1 MHNSADGTNGQKK
14 TPNNWVQQ
22 PSVTFGD
29 NYYSP
34 VRPFGKRLAV
44 AGEGITNNERDI
56 QLAKLQNVGN
66 AWQVQSKRFEVQ
78 KQMHNAHQKQFEA
91 MGAGVQAATALTNTS
106 TTWNRY
112 QVAVADN
119 RVSRAEKNTAIK
131 GVAIEVE
138 RYSVELEKK
147 RSNLDKA
154 KMDLEQALTS
164 NGQQRLS
171 IEADRELAMISG
183 TAVTVTLPSFM
194 QGLSGLLQPVEDIK
208 FDD

>member
-1 MHNSADGTNGQKK
+1 MHNTDGTSDQKR
-14 TPNNWVQQ
+14 TANNWVQQ
-22 PSVTFGD
+22 PSVTLGD

-34 VRPFGKRLAV
+34 VKPFGRRLAV
-44 AGEGITNNERDI
+44 AGVGITDKERDL
-56 QLAKLQNVGN
+56 QLARLQNVDN

-91 MGAGVQAATALTNTS
+91 MGAGVQAATSLTNAS
-106 TTWNRY
+106 TTWNKY
-112 QVAVADN
+112 QVTVADN

-138 RYSVELEKK
+138 RLNVELEKK
-147 RSNLDKA
+147 RANLDKA

-171 IEADRELAMISG
+171 IEADRELAMITG
-183 TAVTVTLPSFM
+183 TAVTVTLPTFM
-194 QGLSGLLQPVEDIK
+194 QGLSGLLQPAEDIK

>member
-1 MHNSADGTNGQKK
+1 M
-14 TPNNWVQQ
+14 
-22 PSVTFGD
+22 
-29 NYYSP
+29 
-34 VRPFGKRLAV
+34 
-44 AGEGITNNERDI
+44 
-56 QLAKLQNVGN
+56 QNVGN
-66 AWQVQSKRFEVQ
+66 AWQVQGKRFEVQ

-91 MGAGVQAATALTNTS
+91 MGAGVQAATSLTNAS
-106 TTWNRY
+106 TTWNKY

-147 RSNLDKA
+147 RVNLDKA

-164 NGQQRLS
+164 NAQQRLS
-171 IEADRELAMISG
+171 IEADRELAMITG
-183 TAVTVTLPSFM
+183 TAVSVTLPSFM
-194 QGLSGLLQPVEDIK
+194 QGLSGLLQPSVDIK

>member
-1 MHNSADGTNGQKK
+1 MHNTDAANDQKRTANG
-14 TPNNWVQQ
+14 WVQQ

-34 VRPFGKRLAV
+34 VKPFGKRLTTLK
-44 AGEGITNNERDI
+44 EGITDKERDL

-66 AWQVQSKRFEVQ
+66 AWQVAGKRFEVQ

-91 MGAGVQAATALTNTS
+91 MGAGVTAATALTNAS
-106 TTWNRY
+106 TTWNKY

-138 RYSVELEKK
+138 RFNVELEKK
-147 RSNLDKA
+147 RASLEKA

-164 NGQQRLS
+164 NAQQKLS
-171 IEADRELAMISG
+171 IEADRELAFITG
-183 TAVTVTLPSFM
+183 TSVTVSLPTFM

>member
-1 MHNSADGTNGQKK
+1 MYTDGADKQKK
-14 TPNNWVQQ
+14 TTNNWVQQ
-22 PSVTFGD
+22 PSVTLGD

-34 VRPFGKRLAV
+34 VKPFGRRLAV
-44 AGEGITNNERDI
+44 AGVGITDKERDQ

-66 AWQVQSKRFEVQ
+66 AWLVQSKRFEVQ

-91 MGAGVQAATALTNTS
+91 MGAGVQAATSLTNAS
-106 TTWNRY
+106 TTWNKY

-119 RVSRAEKNTAIK
+119 RVSRAEKNTAII

-147 RSNLDKA
+147 RVNLDKA

-164 NGQQRLS
+164 NAQQRLS
-171 IEADRELAMISG
+171 IQADKELAMITG
-183 TAVTVTLPSFM
+183 TAVEVSLPSFM

>member
-1 MHNSADGTNGQKK
+1 MHSTDGANGQKRAA
-14 TPNNWVQQ
+14 NNWVQQ

-34 VRPFGKRLAV
+34 VKPFGRRLTV
-44 AGEGITNNERDI
+44 PGEGITDKERDQ

-66 AWQVQSKRFEVQ
+66 AWQVAGKRFEVQ

-91 MGAGVQAATALTNTS
+91 MGAGVQAATALTNAS
-106 TTWNRY
+106 TTWNKY

-147 RSNLDKA
+147 QASLEKA
-154 KMDLEQALTS
+154 KMDLEQALTG
-164 NGQQRLS
+164 NAQQRLS
-171 IEADRELAMISG
+171 IQADRELAMITG
-183 TAVTVTLPSFM
+183 TAVEVSLSSFM
-194 QGLSGLLQPVEDIK
+194 QGLSGLLQPAEDIK